1 MLRTKSVNL
10 VVLGLAA
17 MGCST
22 ATSPSRRTGDAVV
35 PTAEVDA
42 RERRAPAPVVDASTP
57 MALEALRAVQAQAQA
72 ALAEPDEAEKIAACR
87 EFVAAH
93 GDHPEAAAVIDE
105 LVDALDGKGNADKAE
120 LAALALKRV
129 ALEPQGHERAF
140 ELLRDVYLAHVL
152 PAADVNAMLGV
163 VRERLGQAAADA
175 ELESSD
181 EMKQYR
187 RLEVKQGELE
197 LATIEARIQLAR
209 GDAKKALESVTRARK
224 LGDAMAKHVIAV
236 GKDGKTI
243 RTFLTGTFDDQH
255 VVEAAVHRKL
265 GDDAAARAAL
275 AKVVGFVVDLKLR
288 ELYQTTRDALGESAK
303 TILTV
308 RGEPEP
314 AQLFS
319 LKGID
324 GKTTKLAKYKGK
336 VVLVAFWATWC
347 GPCKKELPHLQ
358 KFAKDN
364 AKKGVELLTIN
375 IDEFSQRSTIK
386 PFLAANRL
394 DTKVL
399 FEDPEQ
405 LGGYDYSAI
414 PALYVV
420 DRDGKVAH
428 ARTGFDPDLDEK
440 LAHEIKDVVEGKPSQ
455 GRELVTLEL
464 APRGWQVLWQRP
476 VAGDVQ
482 AIAVAPPLGKGGG
495 EVGIVGRDGLV
506 RFSADG
512 RALPAQPVNGWA
524 QSLRVADLDADG
536 KREWVVGGWQ
546 DVKVLDDTGMPYW
559 ENTSDLLQLVV
570 GVRDLDGDKFHE
582 VIVRSENR
590 VTVFKADSKQRW
602 RSRPFTRIERVNIG
616 PAGEVLVQADGDI
629 VELDARGVETS
640 RRPAPADRE
649 HSGRVELDGAI
660 VDVFEA
666 KFDAGPKLRHDLDAD
681 GKNDVVIDGGLG
693 LIAYDAAGTPLLE
706 LRTNETDM
714 SAALGDL
721 DGKPGAEI
729 ALAIRHYGIVVL
741 GHK

>member
-1 MLRTKSVNL
+1 MRCTKSMIL

-17 MGCST
+17 CST
-22 ATSPSRRTGDAVV
+22 ATSPSQHDGGAVV
-35 PTAEVDA
+35 PTADVDA
-42 RERRAPAPVVDASTP
+42 REQRAPAPVVDASPP
-57 MALEALRAVQAQAQA
+57 MALDALRAVQTQGQA
-72 ALAEPDEAEKIAACR
+72 AVAEPDETKKIAACR

-93 GDHPEAAAVIDE
+93 GDHPEAAAVIDA
-105 LVDALDGKGNADKAE
+105 LVEALEAKGSPDKAE
-120 LAALALKRV
+120 LAALAMKRV
-129 ALEPQGHERAF
+129 ALEPHGHERAF
-140 ELLRDVYLAHVL
+140 ELLRDVYLAHAL
-152 PAADVNAMLGV
+152 SPADVDAMLGV
-163 VRERLGQAAADA
+163 VKDRLAQAVADA

-197 LATIEARIQLAR
+197 LATMEARIQLAQ
-209 GDAKKALESVTRARK
+209 GDAKKALGSITRALE
-224 LGDAMAKHVIAV
+224 LGGAMAKHVVAI
-236 GKDGKTI
+236 GKDGKTV
-243 RTFLTGTFDDQH
+243 RTYRTGTFDDQH

-275 AKVVGFVVDLKLR
+275 AKVVGFIVDLKLR
-288 ELYQTTRDALGESAK
+288 ELYTTTRDALGESGK
-303 TILTV
+303 TVLTV
-308 RGEPEP
+308 RGEAEP
-314 AQLFS
+314 APPFA

-324 GKTTKLAKYKGK
+324 GTTTKLAKYKGK

-358 KFAKDN
+358 KFAKEN

-375 IDEFSQRSTIK
+375 IDEFSQRSTLE

-394 DTKVL
+394 DVKVL

-420 DRDGKVAH
+420 DRGGKIAH
-428 ARTGFDPDLDEK
+428 ARTGFDPDLEEK
-440 LAHEIKDVVEGKPSQ
+440 LAHEIKDVVDGKPSE
-455 GRELVTLEL
+455 GRQLATLEL
-464 APRGWQVLWQRP
+464 APKGWQVLWQRP
-476 VAGDVQ
+476 VPGDVQ
-482 AIAVAPPLGKGGG
+482 AIAIAPPIGNAGG
-495 EVGIVGRDGLV
+495 EVAVVGRDGLV
-506 RFSADG
+506 RWSADG

-559 ENTSDLLQLVV
+559 ENTSELLQLVV
-570 GVRDLDGDKFHE
+570 GLRDLDGDKFQE
-582 VIVRSENR
+582 VVVRSENR
-590 VTVFKADSKQRW
+590 VTVFKADSKQMW
-602 RSRPFTRIERVNIG
+602 RSRPFERIERVNIG
-616 PAGEVLVQADGDI
+616 PAGEVLVQADGDL
-629 VELDARGVETS
+629 VELDARGKETS
-640 RRPAPADRE
+640 RRPAPKDRE

-660 VDVFEA
+660 VDVFQA
-666 KFDAGPKLRHDLDAD
+666 KFDAGPKLRHDLDGD
-681 GKNDVVIDGGLG
+681 GRNDVVIDGGLG
-693 LIAYDAAGTPLLE
+693 LVAYDAAGAPLLE
-706 LRTNETDM
+706 LRGHETDM

-741 GHK
+741 GRK